1 MREHDAAAA
10 TWRPPRDPAAS
21 DLMER
26 VLWRVNRLRCMTH
39 AEIRHR
45 ALRALAM
52 QAELW
57 GLLRSATVPPPDRTH
72 LPSPSIHAQA
82 KANEGGCLTA
92 AAPHAPRTPSP

>member
-52 QAELW
+52 QAERW
-57 GLLRSATVPPPDRTH
+57 GLLGSATVPPPDLTH
-72 LPSPSIHAQA
+72 VTSPWIHAEA
-82 KANEGGCLTA
+82 KVNAAGCLA
-92 AAPHAPRTPSP
+92 AAGRIAAGRV